1 MDFIGTLTLAINWFT
16 QYSVLNDNVS
26 KAATDRMS
34 ADMAFELRRHQANIA
49 VFSLWPGAVQTE
61 TIQALIDSNAEI
73 GSIFDG

>member
-1 MDFIGTLTLAINWFT
+1 
-16 QYSVLNDNVS
+16 
-26 KAATDRMS
+26 MS